1 MADILVFS
9 RNRSTAIEQIDDETT
24 KASCRL
30 QDTLMDAYVEIMVKI
45 PDLEIRG
52 VKGRLYRSSTE
63 EEIDVGEAFKR
74 VIGTRIGP
82 GIKKIIKA
90 FTGDSENEKQLAFML
105 EECCSGVILTFT
117 KEQLKNAPKDILR
130 EKDYFESSVR
140 ENPRLYKSCAALS
153 PGSPLVDNIEF
164 D

>member
-9 RNRSTAIEQIDDETT
+9 RNRSIAIEQIDEEAVR
-24 KASCRL
+24 ASCRL

-45 PDLEIRG
+45 PDLEIKSVNG
-52 VKGRLYRSSTE
+52 KLYRSPKK
-63 EEIDVGEAFKR
+63 EEIDIGETFKK
-74 VIGTRIGP
+74 VIGTRVGP
-82 GIKKIIKA
+82 GIKKIIKG

-117 KEQLKNAPKDILR
+117 KEQMKKAPKDILG
-130 EKDYFESSVR
+130 EKDYFENSVR

-153 PGSPLVDNIEF
+153 PGSPLVENIEF